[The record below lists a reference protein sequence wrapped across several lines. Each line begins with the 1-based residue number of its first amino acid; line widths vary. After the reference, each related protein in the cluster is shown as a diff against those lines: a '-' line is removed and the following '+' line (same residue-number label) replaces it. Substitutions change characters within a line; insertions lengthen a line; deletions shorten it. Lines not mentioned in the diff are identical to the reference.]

1 LAAKP
6 QVISTVLSV
15 LLIGLSAWHFPT
27 GPGDPE
33 DFLCRSAA
41 ARTSIV
47 NMLNGGNTLYVM
59 AVKTQGGDGPVGT
72 WAPQKTPPTQSMLDD
87 MYRVHAPLKGN
98 DKSDLS
104 NADSIKSGT
113 TRYLRKNSG
122 NTKML
127 VYSETCTS
135 SPYPGVTVFR
145 REPSARP
152 G

>member
-1 LAAKP
+1 
-6 QVISTVLSV
+6 
-15 LLIGLSAWHFPT
+15 
-27 GPGDPE
+27 
-33 DFLCRSAA
+33 
-41 ARTSIV
+41 
-47 NMLNGGNTLYVM
+47 
-59 AVKTQGGDGPVGT
+59 
-72 WAPQKTPPTQSMLDD
+72 MLDD
-87 MYRVHAPLKGN
+87 MYRVHPPLKGN

-135 SPYPGVTVFR
+135 SPYLGVTSLPSGTFR
-145 REPSARP
+145 ATWMNTVD